1 MHNPNIV
8 NSNSNIVNSNSD
20 IVKSNSQVIL
30 NIGNNTLPRLF
41 YKYSDIVN
49 A

>member
-1 MHNPNIV
+1 MHNSNIV
-8 NSNSNIVNSNSD
+8 NSNSNIVNSNSN

-41 YKYSDIVN
+41 CQYSDIVN